1 MPDDTNW
8 LQRCVLDEHGKPIPN
23 VSSALTAL
31 ACDPDVRDV
40 FAFDEMLRAPM
51 MQHEIGRL
59 DICDRAVTDE
69 DVTDLQRWMQDA
81 GLKRIGRE
89 TVRDAMFRRA
99 KDRSF
104 HPVRRYVHSLQW
116 DRTPRIGSWLP
127 RYLGA
132 DFNPYTMQ
140 HRAHVPDVHGRAD
153 RDARLQGRP
162 HAGAG
167 GRAGRSESRPRAACW
182 AANGFP
188 TACPT

>member
-59 DICDRAVTDE
+59 DICERPVTDE

-89 TVRDAMFRRA
+89 TVRDAMSVARRTARFIRFAATFIRFNGIERRA
-99 KDRSF
+99 SGLGWRAFWAPTS
-104 HPVRRYVHSLQW
+104 
-116 DRTPRIGSWLP
+116 TPTRCTS
-127 RYLGA
+127 GA
-132 DFNPYTMQ
+132 CSC
-140 HRAHVPDVHGRAD
+140 VHGRPH
-153 RDARLQGRP
+153 RDARMQGRP

-167 GRAGRSESRPRAACW
+167 GRRRA
-182 AANGFP
+182 N
-188 TACPT
+188 